1 MNLKRIQRLF
11 QISINQ
17 MKNDDFLVFAGYS
30 KLNSNVVKDQLI
42 NLFQF

>member
-17 MKNDDFLVFAGYS
+17 MKSKDFLDFADYS
-30 KLNSNVVKDQLI
+30 KLNSDSVKDQLI